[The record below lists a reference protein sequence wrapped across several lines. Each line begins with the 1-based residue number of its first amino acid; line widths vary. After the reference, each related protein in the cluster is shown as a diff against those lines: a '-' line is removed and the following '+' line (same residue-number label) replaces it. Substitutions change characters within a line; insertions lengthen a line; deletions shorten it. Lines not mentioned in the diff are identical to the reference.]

1 MATLIGTNV
10 IDMIVPFDSKATFP
24 THDDFYGAGG
34 YVALNYDTPLTYL
47 TGGAVIVADFLR
59 GVSLE
64 RQKVGQVIYLPA
76 LDTHY
81 QVVSTG
87 LKFTDFACSS
97 PLPEAKGVTVQVGTG
112 GRLKKINPYEYSNS
126 IVSTN
131 IIAKNASNIISS
143 NLGRILNLAPLV
155 TQIQDEYQ
163 WSSILG
169 GTDNYLGSD
178 LPTQGQKTGSII
190 VGGVGNTIVNSNYG
204 FIGTGI
210 RNFVI
215 GDYNTVLGGR
225 DNTFHPN
232 VSGSFV
238 LGVSL
243 TATKTNTVFVNNLK
257 AEGHIEGRT
266 KSFTIKHPTKKGMKL
281 HYGSLESPYHGVR
294 LTGKDAVK
302 NGQCIVQL
310 PDYISALIHDENF
323 NIQITNIGH
332 NKVLYIDS
340 VNISSNSFTI
350 KVGGLLSKFREYKF
364 YWSFT
369 AIRKDVPDLIVED

>member
-1 MATLIGTNV
+1 MATLIGTNI
-10 IDMIVPFDSKATFP
+10 IDTIVPFDSRATFP

-34 YVALNYDTPLTYL
+34 YVALSRETPLAFL
-47 TGGAVIVADFLR
+47 TGGAVIVSDFIQ
-59 GVSLE
+59 GITLE
-64 RQKVGQVIYLPA
+64 RQKVGQVVYLPA
-76 LDTHY
+76 RDTHY

-87 LKFTDFACSS
+87 TTFTDYQCTS
-97 PLPEAKGVTVQVGTG
+97 PLPEAKGPTVHVGTG
-112 GRLKKINPYEYSNS
+112 GRLKKVNPYEYSNS

-131 IIAKNASNIISS
+131 IVAKNAGNIVSS
-143 NLGRILNLAPLV
+143 NLGKILNLGPLV
-155 TQIQDEYQ
+155 IQTQDEYQ
-163 WSSILG
+163 WSGILG
-169 GTDNYLGSD
+169 GTDNYLGANFS
-178 LPTQGQKTGSII
+178 TQGQKTGSII
-190 VGGVGNTIVNSNYG
+190 VGGVSNSIINSNYG

-215 GDYNTVLGGR
+215 GDYNTILGGR

-232 VSGSFV
+232 ISGSFV

-294 LTGKDAVK
+294 LTGKGIVK
-302 NGQCIVQL
+302 NGICVVRL
-310 PDYISALIHDENF
+310 PEYISALVHNNDF
-323 NIQITNIGH
+323 NIQVTNIGH
-332 NKVLYIDS
+332 SKVLYVDR
-340 VNISSNSFTI
+340 VNLSNNNFTI
-350 KVGGLLSKFREYKF
+350 KVGGILSKFREYKF

-369 AIRKDVPDLIVED
+369 AIRKDVPNLVVED

>member
-1 MATLIGTNV
+1 MATLIGTNI
-10 IDMIVPFDSKATFP
+10 IDTIVPFDSKATFP

-34 YVALNYDTPLTYL
+34 YVALSYDTSLNNL
-47 TGGAVIVADFLR
+47 TGGAVIVSDYLR

-87 LKFTDFACSS
+87 NNFVRFECSS
-97 PLPEAKGVTVQVGTG
+97 PVPEAKDVTTHVGVG
-112 GRLKKINPYEYSNS
+112 GRLKKVNPYEYSNS

-131 IIAKNASNIISS
+131 IVARNARNIISS
-143 NLGRILNLAPLV
+143 NLGRVLNLAPFV
-155 TQIQDEYQ
+155 IQTQDEFQ
-163 WSSILG
+163 WSGILG
-169 GTDNYLGSD
+169 GTDNYLGSNFT
-178 LPTQGQKTGSII
+178 TQGSKIGSII
-190 VGGVGNTIVNSNYG
+190 VGGLSNSIINGSYS

-210 RNFVI
+210 RNFII
-215 GDYNTVLGGR
+215 GDYNTILGGR

-232 VSGSFV
+232 ISGSFV

-266 KSFTIKHPTKKGMKL
+266 KSFSIKHPSKKGMKL

-294 LTGKDAVK
+294 LTGKGLIRGGASTV
-302 NGQCIVQL
+302 VL
-310 PDYISALIHDENF
+310 PDYISALVQDNNF

-332 NKVLYIDS
+332 GKVLYVDKVDIG
-340 VNISSNSFTI
+340 NNWFTV
-350 KVGGLLSKFREYKF
+350 KVDGILSKFFEYEF
-364 YWSFT
+364 FWSFT
-369 AIRKDVPDLIVED
+369 AIRKDVPDLVVED